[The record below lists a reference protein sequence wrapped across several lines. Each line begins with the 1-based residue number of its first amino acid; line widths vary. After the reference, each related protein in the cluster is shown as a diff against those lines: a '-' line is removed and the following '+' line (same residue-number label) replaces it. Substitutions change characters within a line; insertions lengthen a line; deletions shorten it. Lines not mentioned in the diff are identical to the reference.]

1 MQIILQEDV
10 EKLGTRGE
18 VVEVAPGY
26 ARNYLLPHKL
36 ALEASPAN
44 IKRLEKIRITLAKRT
59 ATEKEAAEQQAAL
72 LNQVTVKFS
81 RKTGETDQLFGS
93 VTSADLADALK
104 AQGFE
109 IDKRRIQLE
118 ACLVAALGTVVL
130 GAVIATLNASGV
142 DLGIGLRHGL
152 GIGGVFMAMSFQFSA
167 DRPDDVS
174 RYAPCCAGPA
184 AISSTDFPACS
195 AVSAG
200 PLARTNAATST
211 PCRSA

>member
-18 VVEVAPGY
+18 VVEVAAGY

-44 IKRLEKIRITLAKRT
+44 IKRLEKIRVTLAKLT
-59 ATEKEAAEQQAAL
+59 ATEKEAALQQAAL
-72 LNQVTVKFS
+72 LNQVTVKFA

-118 ACLVAALGTVVL
+118 EPIKSLGEKTVTVKLVHGVTAEFKALIEKE
-130 GAVIATLNASGV
+130 A
-142 DLGIGLRHGL
+142 
-152 GIGGVFMAMSFQFSA
+152 
-167 DRPDDVS
+167 
-174 RYAPCCAGPA
+174 
-184 AISSTDFPACS
+184 
-195 AVSAG
+195 
-200 PLARTNAATST
+200 
-211 PCRSA
+211 